1 MNPFLDWDRVTF
13 SHGVWLENY
22 VVLLRKY
29 SIEMNCPFS
38 VIFAADSGMWQMGV
52 SIIWSGAIHNT
63 AVPIQGRLIQTMNSK
78 MNEILQQVVFF
89 SPDIR
94 RGSCWMTV
102 RNGRCE
108 EEVRSNITKTDCCA
122 SVGVAW
128 GSPCEVCPPP
138 PDPTCGVPG
147 KPPCG
152 PDGPPIGPG
161 LSAWV
166 IKLN

>member
-89 SPDIR
+89 FTRYPKRVLLDDGSQWQMWG
-94 RGSCWMTV
+94 RGALKHNQGWLLRIGWGSLGQSLWGMSATPRSYVWRAWKTSV
-102 RNGRCE
+102 RTWRT
-108 EEVRSNITKTDCCA
+108 SNWTR
-122 SVGVAW
+122 SVG
-128 GSPCEVCPPP
+128 
-138 PDPTCGVPG
+138 
-147 KPPCG
+147 
-152 PDGPPIGPG
+152 
-161 LSAWV
+161 LS
-166 IKLN
+166 N